1 MTQRCCGLFQ
11 VVYVTATLPYLLLTV
26 ILIKGLTLPGATD
39 GILFYIRPDF
49 NKLANLQVSGDSH
62 QDFLKKS

>member
-1 MTQRCCGLFQ
+1 MCWQ

-26 ILIKGLTLPGATD
+26 ILIKGLTLPGAVE

-49 NKLANLQVSGDSH
+49 NKLANVQVV
-62 QDFLKKS
+62 KKTRAIPIKAMY